1 MMDETPELMLEM
13 PDGVN
18 EALLGKIAERTGVT
32 VSMLQMQPDDV
43 LQMMQRIYIQTA
55 HDDEAFRNRMGQL
68 MRLQNIQ
75 PMKSVEESVEQ
86 NANQIDGVIN
96 NRPQA
101 QADDQPFYLSRKKRS
116 ELSGNSHTPLTA
128 ASGIDLDDDR
138 ERRYG

>member
-13 PDGVN
+13 PAGVD

-32 VSMLQMQPDDV
+32 VSMLRMQPDDV
-43 LQMMQRIYIQTA
+43 LQMMQRIYVQTA
-55 HDDEAFRNRMGQL
+55 HDDEAFRSRMGQF
-68 MRLQNIQ
+68 MGLQNIQ

-101 QADDQPFYLSRKKRS
+101 QADDQPFYLTRKKRS
-116 ELSGNSHTPLTA
+116 ELSGNLHTPLTA
-128 ASGIDLDDDR
+128 ATGIEQDEER